1 MSTGERAG
9 LGWWSLRVAM
19 ARDVRLAREVR
30 AWAVAEVACAAV
42 TIATCLAIVAL
53 PIVARFVPLPE
64 WVFGWPSELMLAA
77 AVGYGTNFL
86 AVQMLFKPRDP
97 FTRAPMRWIWRQ
109 GLIPAK
115 QAEMAQIVG
124 EEVAAKLLTPE
135 AVVEE
140 LVRIVEL
147 ALEDRAT
154 IERVQQS
161 LLPVLERELPAL
173 VQRFL
178 PETLVALRK
187 ALEDGVSAED
197 LRKLLLDVLDGWFA
211 KEQNR
216 AALAGFALELVR
228 ARSSELT
235 KLMKRALKRYGKTSS
250 IRSLA
255 IGAGVATNIVDW
267 DDFEQALRD
276 QLKTEKA
283 RIWAGKLVDSFA
295 VQIRLFAERVIRT
308 EWLVDLKRRAGDV
321 ALESAERNAERALVE
336 KLVVLL
342 GSPKFRA
349 FVLEELV
356 PKIRPKI
363 VAWLAE
369 GHLTPVLERFDVRGR
384 VAKAAAALDV
394 AELEDMANRVG
405 AYHLAAIQVLGWVLG
420 LAAGALALALRAAH

>member
-1 MSTGERAG
+1 M
-9 LGWWSLRVAM
+9 GWWAM
-19 ARDVRLAREVR
+19 RVRLAADGRLSREVR
-30 AWAVAEVACAAV
+30 GWAIAELACAAA
-42 TIATCLAIVAL
+42 TLATCVFIVGA
-53 PIVARFVPLPE
+53 PIVARFVELPA

-86 AVQMLFKPRDP
+86 AVQMLFKPREP

-115 QAEMAQIVG
+115 QQEMAQIVG

-147 ALEDRAT
+147 ALEDYGT
-154 IERVQQS
+154 IERLQQA
-161 LLPVLERELPAL
+161 LLPLLERELPPL
-173 VQRFL
+173 VRRFL

-211 KEQNR
+211 KESNR

-228 ARSSELT
+228 SRSTELT

-250 IRSLA
+250 IRSFA

-283 RIWAGKLVDSFA
+283 KIWAGKLVDSFA
-295 VQIRLFAERVIRT
+295 VQIRAFADKVIRT
-308 EWLVDLKRRAGDV
+308 EWLVELKRRAGDV
-321 ALESAERNAERALVE
+321 ALEAAERNAEKALIE

-342 GSPKFRA
+342 GSPKFRQ
-349 FVLEELV
+349 FLLDELL
-356 PKIRPKI
+356 PRARPKV

-369 GHLTPVLERFDVRGR
+369 GHLSPVLERFDVRGR

-405 AYHLAAIQVLGWVLG
+405 AYHLAAIQVLGWLLG
-420 LAAGALALALRAAH
+420 LAAGGLALLLRSAH